1 MKLKFL
7 KTKLIYIS
15 YIFLII
21 TFLTSC
27 LRKNDEPVKFFNK
40 KVVISG
46 KRIQFY
52 KGSSEYIIGFTN
64 NEDLVVNFG
73 TYSNYKVGDTVC
85 LRCKDNGWYDWKFV
99 NCKK

>member
-21 TFLTSC
+21 TFLPSC
-27 LRKNDEPVKFFNK
+27 LRKPNRNVGFVNK
-40 KVVISG
+40 KVVISA
-46 KRIQFY
+46 KRIQFDR
-52 KGSSEYIIGFTN
+52 GNSEYIIAFTN
-64 NEDLVVNFG
+64 NEDLIVNFG
-73 TYSNYKVGDTVC
+73 VYSNYKVGDTMC
-85 LRCKDNGWYDWKFV
+85 LQCKKDGWYSWKVV

>member
-21 TFLTSC
+21 TFLPSC
-27 LRKNDEPVKFFNK
+27 LQKPNRNVGFIDK
-40 KVVISG
+40 KVVISA
-46 KRIQFY
+46 KRIQFDR
-52 KGSSEYIIGFTN
+52 GNSEYIIGFTN

-73 TYSNYKVGDTVC
+73 TYSNYKVGDTMC
-85 LRCKDNGWYDWKFV
+85 LQCRKDGWYDWKV
-99 NCKK
+99 VKCKK